1 MAFFNLALVVEI
13 FGWILLVGPVLAMLA
28 ACVHVIIG
36 AAKDDDMIRGFVML
50 GFSLMLLGVVM
61 LALAYLTPLLKRI

>member
-50 GFSLMLLGVVM
+50 GFSLMLLGAVM